1 MRILITGGTGLIGRT
16 LCAAL
21 SARGDELT
29 VLSRRPQQ
37 VADLCGSGVHAIQHL
52 DEWTPEMQFDAV
64 INLAGEPIVDAY
76 WTSKRKQ
83 VLRDSR
89 IQLTQQ
95 LVKKI
100 QQAKTKPRVL
110 ISASAIGYYG
120 MVPDLSLD
128 EHAPCGKDFSA
139 QLCVDWER
147 AASAAK
153 EFGVRVVLLRTGLV
167 LDETGGMLKKM
178 LLPFRC
184 ALGSRLG
191 DGKQWMSWIHWQDYL
206 RAVLYLLDHPEANS
220 AFNLTAPAPVTNA
233 EFTQALAHIVGRPAV
248 FVAPAFILKLAMGER
263 SDLLLGGQKVVP
275 HRLLQSGFH
284 FEFPDLPSAFQEIL
298 KS

>member
-21 SARGDELT
+21 SARGDQIT

-37 VADLCGSGVHAIQHL
+37 VANLCGSGVHAIQNL

-76 WTSKRKQ
+76 WTRKRKQ

-100 QQAKTKPRVL
+100 QQAKTKPSVL
-110 ISASAIGYYG
+110 ISGSAIGYYG

-128 EHAPCGKDFSA
+128 ENAPCGLDFSA
-139 QLCVDWER
+139 QLCADWEQ

-178 LLPFRC
+178 LLPFQL

-191 DGKQWMSWIHWQDYL
+191 SGKQWMSWIHWQDYL

-248 FVAPAFILKLAMGER
+248 FVAPAFVLKLVMGER